1 MTKDLVHN
9 TLKWMDHN
17 RYAVAS
23 VIAFIVAMG
32 FVLNLTGCEAMTHG
46 LANGDA
52 PKVTRTEFTRQAL
65 VGEKDLAVRR
75 IELDAQIAAFN
86 EEIKLFNQRVEAGQ
100 DDLARQDAFKQQ
112 LLDTVG
118 LVAVSAAEST
128 LNPAALIPIG
138 IGLLGGALGL
148 GTAADNRRKD
158 QVITTLKTAPSA
170 PSAPAVT

>member
-1 MTKDLVHN
+1 MNKDIVHN
-9 TLKWMDHN
+9 AFKWMDHN

-46 LANGDA
+46 LANGDTT
-52 PKVTRTEFTRQAL
+52 KVTRTEFQRQAL
-65 VGEKDLAVRR
+65 GGEKDLAVRR
-75 IELDAQIAAFN
+75 IELDAEIAAFN

-100 DDLARQDAFKQQ
+100 DDLARQEAFKQQ

-138 IGLLGGALGL
+138 IGLLGGALGI

-170 PSAPAVT
+170 PVAT